1 MKKHFNEKQERFS
14 LRKLSVGLVSATVAS
29 LFFATSIAAA
39 PSVSAQSI
47 NYTYVTEQELT
58 DAEKELIIRDL
69 PGLAQATDATYYL
82 VYRPVGA
89 SKTPAVANT
98 SSQSKNLPK
107 TGVIENAA
115 MAVAGLTLLVLAVKI
130 GKKGKKELAGVI
142 LLAATGAS
150 FLAPTSSA
158 LTSHILAQ
166 FNHAVERSAGQ
177 ALPAPADIE
186 GYVYVGYFKDSRAV
200 DELPAEEKKPA
211 EETKPTEEVVT
222 EVPDTAPSHQVP
234 AVAITEKTIS
244 KTEVIAFETQ
254 TVENPALAEG
264 TEKIVQEGQNGER
277 TITIKQTLVDGQVL
291 KEEEVS
297 SEITKTATPKIIE
310 IGTKK
315 AEEPIV
321 TALPDTAPTH
331 EVPALAITE
340 EVTSHTES
348 IAFTT
353 EEIYDDTLPE
363 GTRQTAQAGQAGQ
376 KTIETKQTF
385 IGGVLVQSEVVSETV
400 SQAPVNQV
408 VKIGTKPITALPDTA
423 PTHEVPAVVLTD
435 DTTTNT
441 EAIPF
446 ESQVIYD
453 DTLAEGTRN
462 VDQTGVAGVRTTVTK
477 NYYADGVLIKSEQVS
492 SSVTNSP
499 VTEIVRLGTKK
510 ADTVTT
516 ETESA
521 TKIIPFE
528 ISYQDDATL
537 PVGEEKI
544 ITAGQNG
551 LATVT
556 TTYTLVNGVRQTNPT
571 VTETVTTQPM
581 PQVVA
586 RGTKTAT
593 PTPVEGTETV
603 TETVDIA
610 FETKTTETADLYVGQ
625 EQVLTEGKNGS
636 KEITTTYVTIDGVRQ
651 ANPTVTEKVTQE
663 PTTKEVLKGTKPIEG
678 TETDPERVDIAFET
692 KITET
697 ADLYTDEEQ
706 VVVEGKNGS
715 KEITT
720 TYQTVK
726 GVRQPNPTVTEKV
739 LVEPT
744 TKEVLK
750 GTKPIEGTES
760 ETETVEIPFEIKIT
774 ETADL
779 YTDEEQVVV
788 EGKVGSKE
796 ITTTYQTIKGVRQA
810 NPTVTEKVLVKP
822 TSKEVLKGTK
832 PIEGTESYPATVDI
846 PFETEYVDDPTLLEG
861 KTKVVTTGVNG
872 SKTVTRTYKT
882 IKGVRQENPTVT
894 EEITK
899 QPVKQVIARGTKV
912 EKVPQVVIT
921 NLVENDDAKSATISY
936 KLTDETANFLRAVAL
951 LYDNTGA
958 LVREQAITDPNGQL
972 TLENLDFYTDY
983 TVKTKI
989 FYTMAEQE
997 QSSEQEAILESM
1009 RQFDL
1014 VYKKIEI
1021 KDIDAV
1027 TVYRRKDGKYVGQ
1040 EFLEELPASANEL
1053 FIKVTSDRFKE
1064 VYLPVSSVEETS
1076 LNGKAVFKLV
1086 SSFDQLVED
1095 KNSQYV
1101 ANREFYIPKMA
1112 TDANTYTSFK
1122 ALIDAMKANSSGTF
1136 KLGAH
1141 LDASEVPVGDVA
1153 SYVQNFSG
1161 TLDGV
1166 NDGYAFSISNLKA
1179 PLFYNLGGKVQNLD
1193 IKNAHLQTSTTN
1205 PLATIAVNANN
1216 ASVTNV
1222 AVEASI
1228 KGPQHV
1234 SGLIHSASN
1243 TVIKD
1248 VSFKGSLETT
1258 GTGASLTGGILGN
1271 GMLSSVG
1278 NAKVDATITIP
1289 GNVDQFVGGIVGRT
1303 MLAYDVP
1310 ASVYN
1315 AYATGSIVTT
1325 GTEATI
1331 GGIAGSNQV
1340 AGPYAPHVGSLTN
1353 VVSSMTGPTSL
1364 VGLVVNPTGKV
1375 KNAASTTSDT
1385 LANVSII
1392 SPEDAAAKVQA
1403 MGIQA
1408 TLEDSTSLNL
1418 NPYSVNYLSLDK
1430 AQADHETAY
1439 YNMEKILPFYN
1450 KELLV
1455 YYGNK
1460 IAVDDK
1466 LNKVRL
1472 LDVVPMKDTAFIAD
1486 VHTEK
1491 ANINKIMLHYADG
1504 TVDYKTVSYLEDFK
1518 NNHVVEYTIAGT
1530 DLIYTP
1536 ESFLN
1541 DRSALVSDLVN
1552 SLSSVVLDS
1561 DAMKAVVNYPTK
1573 LDANRQTGTAKDFY
1587 FGESFD
1593 QVKANLESNVRK
1605 ILVASLNGQGQASE
1619 AYIKE
1624 KITDNKEAF
1633 LLGLTYLNRWYD
1645 INYGDV
1651 NTKDLTIFEPDFFGN
1666 DAASAL
1672 DMILAIGNGGY
1683 DVLRAH
1689 NNVST
1694 YASAIGK
1701 QNKQASLF
1709 DMVEAYRKLFLPN
1722 LTDNEWFKQTTKAY
1736 IVESKSQVAEA
1747 AAKQENAAKH
1757 SKYALAVYDKIT
1769 NPTWE
1774 YRQMLLP
1781 LLTLPQEDIF
1791 IISNMNTIAIGSYE
1805 HYVDDYKDP
1814 AKRDTVRQL
1823 VNKAADM
1830 QRDNADFWYKILD
1843 EENRDKLFRTVLNNE
1858 GFKMYGSD
1866 GQNIYRNLL
1875 ADVDAIQDYYGPIN
1889 KWYAEGATKTA
1900 YANGKETFY
1909 VIYNMLDNY
1918 GTTLY
1923 THEMVHNQDGSTYLK
1938 GHGRRM
1944 GQGME
1949 LFADGLLQNV
1959 SSVDRTILGFNAVF
1973 TSDVANRVHV
1983 GDPVA
1988 RFNSEQDFNEYFH
2001 NQFDVLYLL
2010 DYIEGMTVLEKPN
2023 SVKKD
2028 WFLKLENY
2036 YIQENG
2042 KDTHA
2047 GNKMTTLTEEDAAKL
2062 TTFDDLI
2069 NGSIIDRYGYQSVKY
2084 NQNLQRNGYY
2094 SVPMFAGNYSAL
2106 SNPNGSPGDFMFRRM
2121 AFELIAAK
2129 GYTDGFVP
2137 YTSNQLSDYAMS
2149 QNSITY
2155 DNWNKKNTGLITDK
2169 HVLDQVFNGQYAS
2182 WEEFKKAMFME
2193 RVDKA
2198 KAGRLKPFTIQY
2210 ELGVANSTKEVVIS
2224 TYDDLQRLISAAIDA
2239 DIQNKSYGSDKSR
2252 LSTLKIKIYQAL
2264 MNATND
2270 FRTSIFNP

>member
-89 SKTPAVANT
+89 SKTPAVANIT
-98 SSQSKNLPK
+98 SQSKNLPK

-142 LLAATGAS
+142 ILAATGAS

-177 ALPAPADIE
+177 ALPAPAEIE

-211 EETKPTEEVVT
+211 EETKPVEEVVT
-222 EVPDTAPSHQVP
+222 EVPDTAPSHQVS

-376 KTIETKQTF
+376 RTIETKQTF

-423 PTHEVPAVVLTD
+423 PTQEVPEVILTE

-510 ADTVTT
+510 ADTVAT

-521 TKIIPFE
+521 TKVIPFE

-556 TTYTLVNGVRQTNPT
+556 TTYTLINGVRQANPT
-571 VTETVTTQPM
+571 VTETVTTQPV

-651 ANPTVTEKVTQE
+651 PNPTVTEKVTLE

-678 TETDPERVDIAFET
+678 TESETETVEIPFET

-739 LVEPT
+739 L
-744 TKEVLK
+744 
-750 GTKPIEGTES
+750 I
-760 ETETVEIPFEIKIT
+760 
-774 ETADL
+774 
-779 YTDEEQVVV
+779 
-788 EGKVGSKE
+788 
-796 ITTTYQTIKGVRQA
+796 
-810 NPTVTEKVLVKP
+810 KP

-832 PIEGTESYPATVDI
+832 PIEATETDTERVDI
-846 PFETEYVDDPTLLEG
+846 AFETEYVDDPTLLEG

-872 SKTVTRTYKT
+872 SKTITTTYKT

-958 LVREQAITDPNGQL
+958 LVKEEAITDPNGQL

-997 QSSEQEAILESM
+997 QASEQEAILESM

-1027 TVYRRKDGKYVGQ
+1027 TVYRRKNGSYIGQ

-1112 TDANTYTSFK
+1112 TDTNTYTSFK

-1222 AVEASI
+1222 AVEASL

-1234 SGLIHSASN
+1234 SGLVHSATNS
-1243 TVIKD
+1243 TIKD
-1248 VSFKGSLETT
+1248 VSFKGSIEVT
-1258 GTGASLTGGILGN
+1258 GTEASLTGGILGN
-1271 GMLSSVG
+1271 GTMASVG
-1278 NAKVDATITIP
+1278 NAKVDATITLP
-1289 GNVDQFVGGIVGRT
+1289 GTANQVAGGIVGRT
-1303 MLAYDVP
+1303 MLVYDVP
-1310 ASVYN
+1310 GSVYN

-1325 GTEATI
+1325 ESAAI
-1331 GGIAGSNQV
+1331 VGGIAGANQV
-1340 AGPYAPHVGSLTN
+1340 TGAYAPYSGN
-1353 VVSSMTGPTSL
+1353 VNNVISDMTG
-1364 VGLVVNPTGKV
+1364 
-1375 KNAASTTSDT
+1375 TTSIIGQPANPNGKIKDGFT
-1385 LANVSII
+1385 TKADDLANVKVITA
-1392 SPEDAAAKVQA
+1392 EEAQAKVET
-1403 MGIQA
+1403 MNIQA
-1408 TLEDSTSLNL
+1408 TISDSVPLNL
-1418 NPYSVNYLSLDK
+1418 NHYSVDYLTLK
-1430 AQADHETAY
+1430 QAQADHETAY

-1491 ANINKIMLHYADG
+1491 ATINKIMLHYVDG

-1736 IVESKSQVAEA
+1736 VVESKSQVAEA
-1747 AAKQENAAKH
+1747 AAKQDAAEKH

-1791 IISNMNTIAIGSYE
+1791 IISNMNTLAIGSYE

-1814 AKRDTVRQL
+1814 AKRDSVRQL
-1823 VNKAADM
+1823 VDKAAIM

-1858 GFKMYGSD
+1858 GFKMYGPD
-1866 GQNIYRNLL
+1866 GQAIYRNLL

-1938 GHGRRM
+1938 GYGRRM

-1973 TSDVANRVHV
+1973 TSDAANRVHV

-1988 RFNSEQDFNEYFH
+1988 RFNSEADFNEYFH

-2010 DYIEGMTVLEKPN
+2010 DYIEGMTVLEKP
-2023 SVKKD
+2023 SSLKKD

-2042 KDTHA
+2042 KNTHA
-2047 GNKMTTLTEEDAAKL
+2047 GNRMTTLTEEEAAKL

-2084 NQNLQRNGYY
+2084 NTDLQRNGYY

-2137 YTSNQLSDYAMS
+2137 YVSNQLSDYAMS

-2155 DNWNKKNTGLITDK
+2155 DSWNKKNTGLITDK
-2169 HVLDQVFNGQYAS
+2169 HVLDQVFNGQYTS
-2182 WEEFKKAMFME
+2182 WEAFKKAMFME

-2198 KAGRLKPFTIQY
+2198 KAGKLKPFTIQY